1 MILLRRKILIKT
13 FKLFDLLVMV
23 ICFLVA
29 AGVVSYETKISF
41 KSFLEMR
48 IKVQNFAIFF
58 AFLLIWH
65 ALFSL
70 FGLYHSR
77 RLSSR
82 RNEIVDVAKATSVG
96 TLVLVISA
104 FFFEITMVTPTFL
117 GVFWAASTGTTILS
131 RLALRYALGKVRL
144 HGRNLRHL
152 VIIGTNPR
160 AIEFAKKIESKPEL
174 GYRIIGFVDEEW
186 EGIPEF
192 QKNGYSLVSSVSL
205 FADFIRGH
213 VVDEVVITLPVNS
226 FYPQI
231 ASIIGLCEEQGILV
245 RYPSNMFSLT
255 LGHSTTEHL
264 EEDSLVTVY
273 TGSMNGGALLVKRM
287 VDFSLSLVLS
297 ILLCPL
303 FLTIAILIKMTSTGP
318 IFFIQSRPGLN
329 KRPFKMIKFRTM
341 VKDADKMLD
350 EVAHLNEER
359 GTAFKIKDD
368 PRITRIGKFL
378 RKTSVDELP
387 QLINVFKGEMSLV
400 GPRPFFYWERAGS
413 PRASGSA
420 RFKASW

>member
-1 MILLRRKILIKT
+1 
-13 FKLFDLLVMV
+13 MV
-23 ICFLVA
+23 IV
-29 AGVVSYETKISF
+29 
-41 KSFLEMR
+41 
-48 IKVQNFAIFF
+48 
-58 AFLLIWH
+58 
-65 ALFSL
+65 
-70 FGLYHSR
+70 
-77 RLSSR
+77 
-82 RNEIVDVAKATSVG
+82 
-96 TLVLVISA
+96 
-104 FFFEITMVTPTFL
+104 
-117 GVFWAASTGTTILS
+117 
-131 RLALRYALGKVRL
+131 
-144 HGRNLRHL
+144 
-152 VIIGTNPR
+152 GTNPR

-359 GTAFKIKDD
+359 GPAFKIKDD

-400 GPRPFFYWERAGS
+400 GPRPFFYWEFDRIQDPWIKRRLSVRPGLTGLWQVNGRSNVTFDQRIRMDLEYIDNWSLAMDFRILAKTIPVVLFAHG
-413 PRASGSA
+413 AV
-420 RFKASW
+420 